1 MSALWDSRFLT
12 LADTIA
18 QWSKDP
24 STKVGAVIVNDKRII
39 MGVGYNGFPR
49 GVDDSEESY
58 ADRELKHRMV
68 VHAEA
73 NAILNA
79 RGSVEGCTLYVSPL
93 PPCAECAKLII
104 QAGISK
110 VIARAPSGTAMK
122 RWGESF
128 HTAGSMLNQAD
139 VVQHWELGDWT

>member
-1 MSALWDSRFLT
+1 MSILWDERFLS
-12 LADTIA
+12 LAGHIA
-18 QWSKDP
+18 GWSKDP

-49 GVDDSEESY
+49 GVDDSPEAY

-79 RGSVEGCTLYVSPL
+79 RGSVEGCTLYVTL
-93 PPCAECAKLII
+93 PPCSECAKLLI
-104 QAGISK
+104 QSGISK
-110 VIARAPSGTAMK
+110 VIALYPGQKVME
-122 RWGESF
+122 RWGDSF
-128 HTAGSMLNQAD
+128 HTAGSMLIQAGVKVHWTVGD
-139 VVQHWELGDWT
+139 VT

>member
-1 MSALWDSRFLT
+1 MSILWRERFLT
-12 LADTIA
+12 MAEHIA
-18 QWSKDP
+18 GWSKDP

-49 GVDDSEESY
+49 GVDDSPEAYEN
-58 ADRELKHRMV
+58 RELKHRMV

-104 QAGISK
+104 QAGITG
-110 VIARAPSGTAMK
+110 VVARVPSDEAMK
-122 RWGESF
+122 RWAESF
-128 HTAGSMLNQAD
+128 HTAGSMLIEAG
-139 VVQHWELGDWT
+139 VRVHWSIGDIT